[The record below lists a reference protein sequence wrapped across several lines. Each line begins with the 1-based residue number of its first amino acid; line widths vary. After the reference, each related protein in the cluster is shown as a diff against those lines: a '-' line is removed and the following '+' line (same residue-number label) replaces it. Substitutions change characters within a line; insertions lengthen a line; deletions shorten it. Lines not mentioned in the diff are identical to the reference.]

1 MVKVLNKPVC
11 HEMNWLDAK
20 VVVSENVAHG
30 VSPMGSFSLEG
41 AKWYLLRELVAPR
54 LDDQFVPTLLTE
66 IAWQLREEERANHA
80 SYSWPVLRAAQAV
93 FAAGVYFGRPP
104 SGGVSWN

>member
-1 MVKVLNKPVC
+1 MILVDRPIPDGPPATLLYRCHGRGVVKVLNKPVC

-66 IAWQLREEERANHA
+66 IAWQLRAE
-80 SYSWPVLRAAQAV
+80 
-93 FAAGVYFGRPP
+93 
-104 SGGVSWN
+104 